1 MQWPSRGAGGA
12 REMLLPPPR
21 QLPHAE
27 AWPVIEPPFRN
38 HRPPS
43 TQEIE
48 EWEAFRSSPL
58 EENAGLLTDD
68 FAARIRETALYHEAV
83 RRMLDGKRHVSIGA
97 SLRQDKAE
105 GGTPVALF
113 VIYVYDDDDTIE
125 VLLDGSSLE
134 LIKVAAAKYQ
144 PAPVQEEIDR
154 AIRLARLHE
163 NLANRVDDGL
173 EGSAI
178 LITRADPRDS
188 LAGHRLLDVRF
199 GCPDERLPR
208 YAALVDLSTE
218 TVIRAGEIGTG
229 CGGTRH
235 E

>member
-1 MQWPSRGAGGA
+1 MQRPSRGAGSA
-12 REMLLPPPR
+12 REMLPPPPR

-38 HRPPS
+38 QRPPW

-48 EWEAFRSSPL
+48 EWEPFRSGSL
-58 EENAGLLTDD
+58 AENPGLLTDD
-68 FAARIRETALYHEAV
+68 LTARIREAALYHEAV
-83 RRMLDGKRHVSIGA
+83 RRVLDGKRHVSIGA
-97 SLRQDKAE
+97 SLRQDKEDGNA
-105 GGTPVALF
+105 PVALF

-125 VLLDGSSLE
+125 VLLDGTSLD
-134 LIKVAAAKYQ
+134 LIKVATAKYQ

-154 AIRLARLHE
+154 AIRLAAVHQS
-163 NLANRVDDGL
+163 LAGRVGEDL

-178 LITRADPRDS
+178 LITRADPRDP
-188 LAGHRLLDVRF
+188 LFGHRLLDVRF

-208 YAALVDLSTE
+208 YAALVDLTTE
-218 TVIRAGEIGTG
+218 AVVRSGEIGAP